1 MALNNTQIH
10 QTLPNANVRDH
21 LALMIEQ
28 NWSGLSVQYIEA
40 EIKKLQADLQ
50 RCKAY
55 EAAESMIQHLGWKQH
70 DLSGETVKDGEYWL
84 PFIGTQEEY
93 EQVKAVAESQRQNH
107 MGHLTCPNF

>member
-28 NWSGLSVQYIEA
+28 NWNALPVEYIE
-40 EIKKLQADLQ
+40 EQIKKLQADLQ
-50 RCKAY
+50 RRKAY
-55 EAAESMIQHLGWKQH
+55 EAAETMIQQMGWQQH
-70 DLSGETVKDGEYWL
+70 DLSDETVKDGEYWL

-93 EQVKAVAESQRQNH
+93 EQVKAIAESQR
-107 MGHLTCPNF
+107 